1 LTQLLK
7 YENQR
12 LQKLAR
18 VRALILK
25 VVVARPG
32 LTYEEIGKQ
41 ILLLHGFLPRIGNR
55 VRELR
60 KIGYVET
67 VLEAGR
73 LRVYPKEEGKK

>member
-1 LTQLLK
+1 MSQLLK

-25 VVVARPG
+25 IVNARPG

-41 ILLLHGFLPRIGNR
+41 ILLLHGFLPTIGNR

-60 KIGYVET
+60 KIGYIET
-67 VLEAGR
+67 VEKAGR
-73 LRVYPKEEGKK
+73 LRVYPKETSK